1 VSVDAFRELLFG
13 LPVGPVDRDR
23 LVDVLTGAWDR
34 LDRDDRSMAAFKL
47 KRLEVPYWDGSMLT
61 FAVERH
67 GGTVLGSTRADVQH
81 WAVDPRAAT
90 ARIVRRTHRQLS
102 AMAPRLD
109 VRPLAVDVAALIL
122 AGVSDDRLKWSPDGA
137 TVTVRI
143 GRIIPD
149 DSAARQTVTGRRRR
163 FRAALEEE
171 LAGSWVGPSWK
182 YTRHAGS

>member
-13 LPVGPVDRDR
+13 LLVGPVDRDR
-23 LVDVLTGAWDR
+23 LVDVLTDAWDC

-81 WAVDPRAAT
+81 WAADPRAAT
-90 ARIVRRTHRQLS
+90 ARIVRLTHRQLS

-122 AGVSDDRLKWSPDGA
+122 AGVSDDRLKWSW
-137 TVTVRI
+137 
-143 GRIIPD
+143 
-149 DSAARQTVTGRRRR
+149 
-163 FRAALEEE
+163 RAA
-171 LAGSWVGPSWK
+171 GSARRGGTRDTPARRSRFGLVSACCSGDDAPGRQVG
-182 YTRHAGS
+182 